1 MREGTHG
8 GTDGARLRR
17 VGVGPAVR
25 SNDRYADIVTV
36 LFISHK
42 VILLGESVSFGVTRL
57 IIL

>member
-42 VILLGESVSFGVTRL
+42 VIRLG
-57 IIL
+57 